1 MCASP
6 STAPGFFNPR
16 PQSGAEL
23 SAFDLGLSRSMG
35 LGVPPHT
42 AWHDPNL
49 GSHLHATSAG
59 PGGSLAGTT
68 GTSTG
73 GGGTTPSSVASQQSA
88 VIKQDLSGLSAS
100 TANHNQSSHHGIKED
115 LSSLPSAN
123 GGSSSGHHSSGVQ
136 SGHGPDMLPII
147 KGQPVSCGGGNG
159 GSGGGGGGGSTTPSS
174 QANSSHSQ
182 SSNSGSQI
190 DSKQNIEC
198 VVCGDKSSGKH
209 YGQFTC
215 EGCKSFFKRSVRR
228 NLTYSCRGSRN
239 CPIDQHHRNQ
249 CQYCRL
255 KKCLKMGMRRE
266 AVQRGRVPPTQ
277 PGLAGMHGQYQIAN
291 GDPMGIAGFNGHS
304 YLSSYISLLLR
315 AEPYPT
321 SRYGQCMQ
329 PNNIMGI
336 DNICELAARLLFS
349 AVEWAKNIP
358 FFPELQVTDQVALLR
373 LVWSELF
380 VLNASQ
386 CSMPLHVAP
395 LLAAAGLHASP
406 MAADRV
412 VAFMD
417 HIRIFQ
423 EQVEKLKALH
433 VDSAEYSCLKAIVLF
448 TTGKLLD
455 ILYKD
460 VPALLTKVSALLG
473 KPSSSTNDDI
483 LNVVRDHLD
492 ELNRQ
497 EMESQAPTQ
506 APIHLAAF
514 MKSVAGVEAAVQQA
528 EQHQQKQ
535 SKPSPICSSAAV
547 VPSAG
552 SAFSSCAKSTASNSE
567 MDLLASLYAQ
577 AQGATSSGDSSGHN
591 NSSGLGASLPTQSQS
606 GSSSLNLTASPLS
619 TSLAP
624 VPAPV
629 AAPLSVSVS
638 APSSLSIPTS
648 ASATTT
654 AASSLGGAYQTS
666 SAAAAAA
673 AMFHYQTPPRAPFGS
688 AFDMFHHSTP
698 FGVGVGGMP
707 HGHGHG
713 SGSFGSPT
721 YRYSPYSLA
730 GSRWQL

>member
-1 MCASP
+1 MITHNSLSVYGGGVMCASP

-23 SAFDLGLSRSMG
+23 SAFELGLPRSMA
-35 LGVPPHT
+35 LGVPPPT

-49 GSHLHATSAG
+49 GGHLHASAG
-59 PGGSLAGTT
+59 PGSL
-68 GTSTG
+68 TSTQNTNNG
-73 GGGTTPSSVASQQSA
+73 SVGTGGGTTPSSVTSHQS
-88 VIKQDLSGLSAS
+88 VGIKQDLSGLTAS
-100 TANHNQSSHHGIKED
+100 TNQQTNLQQNAQHHTIKED
-115 LSSLPSAN
+115 LSSMSNAN
-123 GGSSSGHHSSGVQ
+123 AGGHHTSTSGAHQSSHGQDLGGMLKNTQTNCLVGSSNAGGSGSGAGTSGA
-136 SGHGPDMLPII
+136 
-147 KGQPVSCGGGNG
+147 GG
-159 GSGGGGGGGSTTPSS
+159 GGGGGGGSSTPSS

-190 DSKQNIEC
+190 DPKQNIEC

-255 KKCLKMGMRRE
+255 RKCLKMGMRRE

-277 PGLAGMHGQYQIAN
+277 PGLAGMHGQYQLAN
-291 GDPMGIAGFNGHS
+291 GDPMGVAGFNGHS

-448 TTGKLLD
+448 TTDACGLSDVTHIESLQEKSQCALEEYCRTQYPNQPTRFGKLLLRLPSLRTVSSQVIEQLFFVRLVGKTPIETLIRD
-455 ILYKD
+455 M
-460 VPALLTKVSALLG
+460 LLSGNSFSWPYL
-473 KPSSSTNDDI
+473 PS
-483 LNVVRDHLD
+483 
-492 ELNRQ
+492 
-497 EMESQAPTQ
+497 M
-506 APIHLAAF
+506 
-514 MKSVAGVEAAVQQA
+514 
-528 EQHQQKQ
+528 
-535 SKPSPICSSAAV
+535 
-547 VPSAG
+547 
-552 SAFSSCAKSTASNSE
+552 
-567 MDLLASLYAQ
+567 
-577 AQGATSSGDSSGHN
+577 
-591 NSSGLGASLPTQSQS
+591 
-606 GSSSLNLTASPLS
+606 
-619 TSLAP
+619 
-624 VPAPV
+624 
-629 AAPLSVSVS
+629 
-638 APSSLSIPTS
+638 
-648 ASATTT
+648 
-654 AASSLGGAYQTS
+654 
-666 SAAAAAA
+666 
-673 AMFHYQTPPRAPFGS
+673 
-688 AFDMFHHSTP
+688 
-698 FGVGVGGMP
+698 
-707 HGHGHG
+707 
-713 SGSFGSPT
+713 
-721 YRYSPYSLA
+721 
-730 GSRWQL
+730 